1 MLLFRFSCSSLAA
14 TSGFVLAAPLM
25 AVAAAPSL
33 EVDACLQAASTKHG
47 IAYPLLRAIAETE
60 SSFNP
65 NAVRRPFT
73 AGGNETTD
81 FGLMQINSGWLPM
94 LAKHGISEK
103 DLFAP
108 CVSADIGAWILAQNF
123 KSLGVT
129 WEAVGAYNAVT
140 PWKRVRYSTKVYNKL
155 QKFLGAPLNTTSA
168 GVQQASTHQRIQ
180 STSPSMV
187 VAVSNNVAQTSELPS
202 DGMGVWE
209 SKDE

>member
-14 TSGFVLAAPLM
+14 TSGFVLAAPLI

-33 EVDACLQAASTKHG
+33 EVDACLQAAATKHG

-65 NAVRRPFT
+65 SAVRRPFT

-129 WEAVGAYNAVT
+129 WDAVGAYNAVT

-155 QKFLGAPLNTTSA
+155 QKFLGTPLNTTA
-168 GVQQASTHQRIQ
+168 GVQQPDTRQRIQ
-180 STSPSMV
+180 STSPTTL
-187 VAVSNNVAQTSELPS
+187 VAARNVAQRVERPG

-209 SKDE
+209 SKNE